1 MCLFIK
7 NVEPVI
13 AEKDITCY
21 KILRKRGKESGKWHG
36 VTTPYRC
43 ISVGTNVLSGKRNF
57 KATDEKIEASKLVT
71 RLSSNNLC
79 NDKDEAKVE
88 GGFIH
93 TYAYPSQA
101 QDDFSVNCVFIQDY
115 MCYECVIPKGT
126 EYFKGKTWNGYISF
140 ASREIKFVRR
150 II

>member
-21 KILRKRGKESGKWHG
+21 KILKKRGKESGNWHG
-36 VTTPYRC
+36 VTTPYRH
-43 ISVGTNVLSGKRNF
+43 ISIGTNVLTGKQNL

-71 RLSSNNLC
+71 LLRPNKFC
-79 NDKDEAKVE
+79 NDEEEAKVE

-101 QDDFSVNCVFIQDY
+101 QDDFSINGVFMEGY

-140 ASREIKFVRR
+140 ASREIKFVSR